1 MNTNPLLRWE
11 KHFEEAFSEF
21 HNLDDLLTGSIKST
35 KELNFEFFA
44 YEIFKST
51 PFMRPE
57 FYIYSNY
64 PAKWISQYRKMNHAL
79 ADPRIHHSK
88 VLDEILCWNS
98 DLFKETPDL
107 MSDAMESGLCIGLT
121 QPTIKC
127 IGAVEFFSLARRE
140 TDISSEE
147 LKDLKPKVEAF
158 ANILQTK
165 LYEINNKIHTC
176 ESITLSVREK
186 EILRWTADGKTSE
199 ETAIILNLTIDT
211 INFHQKKIQN
221 KIGAGNRV
229 QAVAYAI
236 AKGHI

>member
-1 MNTNPLLRWE
+1 MDTNPLLRWE
-11 KHFEEAFSEF
+11 KYLEEAFSKI
-21 HNLDDLLTGSIKST
+21 HNLDDLLTRSIKST
-35 KELNFEFFA
+35 KALNFEFFA

-64 PAKWISQYRKMNHAL
+64 PAKWTDQYRKMNHAL
-79 ADPRIHHSK
+79 TDPRIHHSK
-88 VLDEILCWNS
+88 VFDEILCWNN
-98 DLFKETPDL
+98 DLFKETPSL

-121 QPTIKC
+121 QPITKR
-127 IGAVEFFSLARRE
+127 IGTVELFSLVRRTME
-140 TDISSEE
+140 VSLEE
-147 LKDLKPKVEAF
+147 LKDLTPKIKAF
-158 ANILQTK
+158 ANTLQAE
-165 LYEINNKIHTC
+165 LYEINKIHAC
-176 ESITLSVREK
+176 ERIILSAREK

-199 ETAIILNLTIDT
+199 EIAIILNLAIDT